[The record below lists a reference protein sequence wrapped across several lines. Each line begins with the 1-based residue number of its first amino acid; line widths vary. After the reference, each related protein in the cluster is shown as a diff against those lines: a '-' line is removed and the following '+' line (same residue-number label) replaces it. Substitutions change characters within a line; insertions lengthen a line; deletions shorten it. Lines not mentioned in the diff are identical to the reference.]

1 MCKWKKRI
9 CFLFHNILVGFIL
22 QFSTLYFY
30 IRTLSVWIWT
40 FVPRAGLGI
49 LHKLIFVLK
58 VLIMEMEFGA
68 VCVFLQ
74 QTCLISEMRQE
85 GLPTYKH
92 LHFFILALQ
101 LKESKFVFDE
111 ENCIVWFFTF
121 FLSFSKKPF
130 FIFVY
135 LYKMKCETIT
145 VSFVSSFLFGEHA
158 QSIVIYL
165 SEAFLFSR

>member
-30 IRTLSVWIWT
+30 ISTLSVWIWT

-68 VCVFLQ
+68 VCVFCSKHASLAK
-74 QTCLISEMRQE
+74 CAKKDY
-85 GLPTYKH
+85 LPTNICIFSSWHCNWRRANLFSMKK
-92 LHFFILALQ
+92 IAL
-101 LKESKFVFDE
+101 FD
-111 ENCIVWFFTF
+111 FL
-121 FLSFSKKPF
+121 LSFS
-130 FIFVY
+130 
-135 LYKMKCETIT
+135 L
-145 VSFVSSFLFGEHA
+145 FLK
-158 QSIVIYL
+158 S
-165 SEAFLFSR
+165 LFSFSFTFVKWSVKP